1 MAKTKITACSNNFL
15 RIESDFEVVD
25 NNGNVYDLAGREVL
39 PFCRWGYF

>member
-1 MAKTKITACSNNFL
+1 MAKTKITANSTDFL

-25 NNGNVYDLAGREVL
+25 NYSNVYDLVRREVL